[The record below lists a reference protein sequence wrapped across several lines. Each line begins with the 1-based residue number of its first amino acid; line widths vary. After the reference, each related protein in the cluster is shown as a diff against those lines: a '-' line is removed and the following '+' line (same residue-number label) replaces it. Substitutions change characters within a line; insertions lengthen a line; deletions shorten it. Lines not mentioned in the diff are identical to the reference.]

1 MTKKKEIKKLR
12 KQKKILT
19 ESLNTSID
27 QLEKAAEDLIAS
39 ANLISYMNGKI
50 DAYRDCLGLDD

>member
-12 KQKKILT
+12 KQKKILI
-19 ESLNTSID
+19 EQLNSSID
-27 QLEKAAEDLIAS
+27 QLTNAAEDLIAS
-39 ANLISYMNGKI
+39 ADLISYMDGKI

>member
-1 MTKKKEIKKLR
+1 MAKAKGIKKLR

-19 ESLNTSID
+19 ENLNMSIE
-27 QLEKAAEDLIAS
+27 QLAGTAEDLIAS
-39 ANLISYMNGKI
+39 TDLISYMNGKI

>member
-12 KQKKILT
+12 KHNKILVKQL
-19 ESLNTSID
+19 ESSAD
-27 QLEKAAEDLIAS
+27 QLVCAAEDLVAS
-39 ANLISYMNGKI
+39 ADLITYMSGKI